1 MANEIVK
8 YSNKMNKIPLAGY
21 SKRDLNFFYSICAKV
36 KDRNSELVELSFEEI
51 ATLSNYG
58 DFSHPERLREDLQ
71 DMRKK
76 VLSTQFQYETDT
88 VDRMGNLFSTLDIKK
103 DEDAIKVRVN
113 VDFIDYFNALV
124 SEFTS
129 FELEQ
134 YVSLDSR
141 YAKNLYRLLKQW
153 KTQGKTP
160 KYTVEELK
168 DLLSTPDYKPMIFMR
183 DIIKPAVEELK
194 KKRTFSNLWCEVVYK
209 KGRGKPVDGYIFHF
223 RKDEIEGQ
231 MSFETWEYGKCMPK
245 SKPKN
250 KFNQFEQQDY
260 NIAELEEQILSN

>member
-58 DFSHPERLREDLQ
+58 DISHPERLREDLQ

-113 VDFIDYFNALV
+113 VDL
-124 SEFTS
+124 
-129 FELEQ
+129 
-134 YVSLDSR
+134 
-141 YAKNLYRLLKQW
+141 
-153 KTQGKTP
+153 
-160 KYTVEELK
+160 
-168 DLLSTPDYKPMIFMR
+168 
-183 DIIKPAVEELK
+183 
-194 KKRTFSNLWCEVVYK
+194 
-209 KGRGKPVDGYIFHF
+209 
-223 RKDEIEGQ
+223 
-231 MSFETWEYGKCMPK
+231 
-245 SKPKN
+245 
-250 KFNQFEQQDY
+250 
-260 NIAELEEQILSN
+260 